1 MGKVQVFNMPEEVAG
16 AFARAF
22 DGNKDVEL
30 ILSWYESSIKSVL
43 PDYDNVYRNYGGT
56 AKLQLIASMR
66 TNTLQARRIL
76 DENRNKQSDRPTTE
90 K

>member
-1 MGKVQVFNMPEEVAG
+1 MPEGVAG

-43 PDYDNVYRNYGGT
+43 PTMITYTVIMEV
-56 AKLQLIASMR
+56 QLSY
-66 TNTLQARRIL
+66 
-76 DENRNKQSDRPTTE
+76 S
-90 K
+90 